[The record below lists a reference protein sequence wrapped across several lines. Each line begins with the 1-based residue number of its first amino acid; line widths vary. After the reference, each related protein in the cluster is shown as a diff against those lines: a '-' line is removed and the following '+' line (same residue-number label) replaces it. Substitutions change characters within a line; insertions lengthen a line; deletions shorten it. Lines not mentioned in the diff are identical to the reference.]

1 VSTRW
6 LLTIAVLALAA
17 GGLAWRQPS
26 LMRPVELPTNAE
38 LRIGITQEFEN
49 LNPVIMSMVAT
60 SFIYRMAGRSLVQL
74 DEESEWHPQ
83 LAVNLPTLENG
94 LARRVVDGSRE
105 WIEAEWEIQPDAR
118 WGDGEPLTCRDFR
131 FSWEVGMSPSV
142 GVPNTELYGQ
152 IEDIRIDPRD
162 PKRCTFVYRE
172 ARWNFNR
179 HHLLFPLPEHLE
191 RPVFERYADQPE
203 GYEQNSNYSRD
214 PLNPGL
220 YHGPYRIVGL
230 TLGSHVVLERN
241 PTFYGEPAHIER
253 IVIMLI
259 PNTGT
264 LEANLRAGSID
275 MVSELGMSFDQA
287 LAFERRV
294 ETQDL
299 PFRVEFRP
307 GQVYEHLDLNLDN
320 PLLADVRVRR
330 ALVYAIDRE
339 GLTDALF
346 DGRQPP
352 ALHNLAPLDPWF
364 TDDPE
369 RIVLYRHSRRQ
380 ASHLLDEAGW
390 TPRADGYRYNAAGE
404 RLQLRL
410 MTTAGNKVRE
420 LVQTYL
426 QDQWRSIGVDV
437 RIQNE
442 PGRVFFGQTMRRRAF
457 GGVALYAWTSTPEN
471 NPRSTLASTA
481 IPSEDN
487 GWSGQNTPG
496 WSNSRVDALVD
507 ELDRAFDE
515 QARLDIIHE
524 ILWHYTSEVPVIP
537 LYYRSDSSV
546 APINLVGYRLTGHQI
561 SAANHV
567 ERWRLLPPG
576 ERPR

>member
-1 VSTRW
+1 MSTRW

-17 GGLAWRQPS
+17 GGLAWLQPS

-49 LNPVIMSMVAT
+49 LNPVIMSMLAT

-83 LAVNLPTLENG
+83 LAVTLPTLENG
-94 LARRVVDGSRE
+94 LARRVVDGPRE

-131 FSWEVGMSPSV
+131 FTWEVGMSPAV
-142 GVPNTELYGQ
+142 GVPNTELYRQ
-152 IEDIRIDPRD
+152 IEDIRIDPTD

-230 TLGSHVVLERN
+230 TLGSHVILERN

-253 IVIMLI
+253 IVIMLL

-275 MVSELGMSFDQA
+275 MVSQLGMSFDQA
-287 LAFERRV
+287 LAFARRV
-294 ETQDL
+294 EAQDL

-330 ALVYAIDRE
+330 ALVHAIDRD
-339 GLTDALF
+339 GLTKALF

-471 NPRSTLASTA
+471 NPRSMMASSA

-496 WSNSRVDALVD
+496 WSNARVDALVD

-537 LYYRSDSSV
+537 LYYISDSSV

>member
-6 LLTIAVLALAA
+6 LLTLAVLALAA
-17 GGLAWRQPS
+17 SGLAWLQPS
-26 LMRPVELPTNAE
+26 LMRPAAPPTNAE

-49 LNPVIMSMVAT
+49 LNPLIMSMVAT
-60 SFIYRMAGRSLVQL
+60 SFIYRMVGRSLVQL
-74 DEESEWHPQ
+74 DEDSQWHPQ
-83 LAVNLPTLENG
+83 LAVTLPTLENG
-94 LARRVVDGSRE
+94 LARRLVDGPRE

-131 FSWEVGMSPSV
+131 FSWEVGTSPGV
-142 GVPNTELYGQ
+142 GVPNTELYRQ
-152 IEDIRIDPRD
+152 IEDIRVDPAN

-191 RPVFERYADQPE
+191 RPVFERYAGQPE
-203 GYEQNSNYSRD
+203 GYEQNSSYSRD

-220 YHGPYRIVGL
+220 YHGPYRIVAL
-230 TLGSHVVLERN
+230 TLGSHVILERN

-287 LAFERRV
+287 LAFAGRV
-294 ETQDL
+294 EAQDL

-320 PLLADVRVRR
+320 PFLADVRVRR

-346 DGRQPP
+346 AGRQPP

-380 ASHLLDEAGW
+380 AIHLLDEAGW
-390 TPRADGYRYNAAGE
+390 TLRADGYRYNAAGE

-426 QDQWRSIGVDV
+426 QDQWRGIGVDV

-442 PGRVFFGQTMRRRAF
+442 PGRVFFGQTMRRRSF
-457 GGVALYAWTSTPEN
+457 DGVALYAWTSTPEN

-496 WSNSRVDALVD
+496 WSNARVDALVD

-515 QARLDIIHE
+515 QERLDIIHE

-546 APINLVGYRLTGHQI
+546 APMNLVGYRLTGHQI
-561 SAANHV
+561 SASNHV

-576 ERPR
+576 EQPR